1 MVMKI
6 GAQVLMRMLIH
17 QQNKENIVALIK
29 TMKGIAPAN
38 YESMDRLVSCV
49 QYLEA
54 VLSEFDK
61 KLEEEVTDDG

>member
-1 MVMKI
+1 MF
-6 GAQVLMRMLIH
+6 
-17 QQNKENIVALIK
+17 NKENIVALIK

-54 VLSEFDK
+54 VLSECDK